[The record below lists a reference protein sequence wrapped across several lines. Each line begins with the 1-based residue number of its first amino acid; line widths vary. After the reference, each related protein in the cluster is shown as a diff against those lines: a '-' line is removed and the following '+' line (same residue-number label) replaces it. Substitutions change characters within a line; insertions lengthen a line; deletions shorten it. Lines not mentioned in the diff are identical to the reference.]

1 MDNFPQGWRWGLEDF
16 VIWVTSNCLAPLIVS
31 SGPED
36 FTKLGCSSKTDVFK
50 KQPFCLKITC
60 VFLSWGQPMETTASR
75 RTSGDQVKLKNIF
88 SPFFLSFFSFS
99 NLRLLNSHT
108 SPIKITQSWNNFFC
122 SLERSLN
129 PVLLKLWC
137 LWKIWDQWKLWRCC
151 CLLEVRLLWSE
162 LEQELTTVFSIPA
175 KGCSCHQTKLLP
187 YITILTWSKY
197 KYHKA
202 IKADVVFSS
211 PTMNV

>member
-1 MDNFPQGWRWGLEDF
+1 MCSYREANPWRQLQAEEPAATRW
-16 VIWVTSNCLAPLIVS
+16 
-31 SGPED
+31 
-36 FTKLGCSSKTDVFK
+36 
-50 KQPFCLKITC
+50 
-60 VFLSWGQPMETTASR
+60 SW
-75 RTSGDQVKLKNIF
+75 RTSF
-88 SPFFLSFFSFS
+88 PPFFFPFPLFFSFS

-108 SPIKITQSWNNFFC
+108 SPIKITQSWSNFFC

-129 PVLLKLWC
+129 SVLLKLWC

-151 CLLEVRLLWSE
+151 CLLEFRLLWSE

-202 IKADVVFSS
+202 KADVVFFS
-211 PTMNV
+211 PTMNVLFTCRLMVLPPNNTIYKKIANIWKELGN

>member
-1 MDNFPQGWRWGLEDF
+1 
-16 VIWVTSNCLAPLIVS
+16 
-31 SGPED
+31 
-36 FTKLGCSSKTDVFK
+36 
-50 KQPFCLKITC
+50 
-60 VFLSWGQPMETTASR
+60 METTASR

-108 SPIKITQSWNNFFC
+108 SPIKITQSWSNSFLL
-122 SLERSLN
+122 SWTKLELC
-129 PVLLKLWC
+129 LAET

-151 CLLEVRLLWSE
+151 CLLEFRLLWSE

-202 IKADVVFSS
+202 KADVVFFS
-211 PTMNV
+211 PTMNVLFTCRLMVLPPNNTIYKKIANIWKELGN